1 MGEPARIRLAAPA
14 DREALLGLW
23 LDLVAHHRRLDPDYP
38 ALPGIR
44 EALLRELGRGLS
56 NPACRLWVAESDG
69 GLAGFLFAEHEAAD
83 QGVGMSWIHELY
95 VESPARRAGIGR
107 DLVAEARAFFAER
120 GAARISV
127 RVEIRNEF
135 GLRFWHSL
143 GFDEKALILERTE
156 G

>member
-44 EALLRELGRGLS
+44 EALLGELGRGLS

-95 VESPARRAGIGR
+95 VDDAAARRRGSRLGR
-107 DLVAEARAFFAER
+107 WWPSARCLLR
-120 GAARISV
+120 GAARAARISV
-127 RVEIRNEF
+127 RVEIRQTRRAW
-135 GLRFWHSL
+135 RFWSAAR
-143 GFDEKALILERTE
+143 FRARPP
-156 G
+156 